1 MAESRVQISA
11 VQEPRLLCHG
21 RTQGWNGRI
30 QGAHEC
36 RARSQSTTAVI
47 ASRCCVMLFGSL
59 AIESISARR
68 KAWSL
73 RAVSK
78 VARLRSFVCD
88 CSTSAPAVLSVSG
101 RVHGQNPAVLQTSV
115 GKRAPYSWT
124 VLCWMDLNRNLQ
136 DICQHLPK
144 EAVVCQAPSSNVR
157 IHRHAVVL
165 DQFYDPSASHR
176 SAFSVVTSSVV

>member
-1 MAESRVQISA
+1 VPCKNPVYSVTAEPKVGMAESRVQMSA

-101 RVHGQNPAVLQTSV
+101 RVHGQNPAVLRLQYFSTCSV
-115 GKRAPYSWT
+115 A
-124 VLCWMDLNRNLQ
+124 
-136 DICQHLPK
+136 I
-144 EAVVCQAPSSNVR
+144 
-157 IHRHAVVL
+157 
-165 DQFYDPSASHR
+165 
-176 SAFSVVTSSVV
+176 